1 MLKVKELS
9 FRRGERLLF
18 SDVAFQ
24 LKKGDFIGIVGAS
37 GSGKSTL
44 LQVLAG
50 LLTPNTGQILLNKE
64 IVRGPN
70 ETLVPGHTEI
80 QLVNQEFALDPYH
93 TVKENLLVKGQ
104 HLTKEAREELA
115 EDLLQLIELE
125 HLKNNKAI
133 DLSGG
138 EKQRLAIARALML
151 EPMVVLLDEP
161 FAHLDATI
169 KRKVIFYLRA
179 LNKFR
184 KTTYVMVTH
193 DGSDVMALANRVAVL
208 ENCKLSE
215 FREPIEW
222 YKSPVNF
229 KQGLFFGEL
238 NKVKVNGK
246 ELLFRPDE
254 FQLDTV
260 NQPLIIKVRFKYAVA
275 MGGYYENHFQTSS
288 GPIIIH
294 HLKELNEIKEIA
306 IGKNQET

>member
-1 MLKVKELS
+1 
-9 FRRGERLLF
+9 
-18 SDVAFQ
+18 
-24 LKKGDFIGIVGAS
+24 
-37 GSGKSTL
+37 
-44 LQVLAG
+44 
-50 LLTPNTGQILLNKE
+50 
-64 IVRGPN
+64 
-70 ETLVPGHTEI
+70 
-80 QLVNQEFALDPYH
+80 
-93 TVKENLLVKGQ
+93 
-104 HLTKEAREELA
+104 
-115 EDLLQLIELE
+115 
-125 HLKNNKAI
+125 
-133 DLSGG
+133 
-138 EKQRLAIARALML
+138 
-151 EPMVVLLDEP
+151 MVVLLDEP
-161 FAHLDATI
+161 FAHLDASI
-169 KRKVIFYLRA
+169 KRKVISYLRA

-260 NQPLIIKVRFKYAVA
+260 DQPFVIKIRYKFAVA

-306 IGKNQET
+306 IGKNQEA

>member
-9 FRRGERLLF
+9 FSRGERLLF
-18 SDVAFQ
+18 SDVTFQ

-50 LLTPNTGQILLNKE
+50 LLTPTTGQVVLNKE

-70 ETLVPGHTEI
+70 ETLVPGHPEI

-161 FAHLDATI
+161 FAHLDTTI
-169 KRKVIFYLRA
+169 KRKVISYLRA
-179 LNKFR
+179 LNKLR

-193 DGSDVMALANRVAVL
+193 DGSDVMALANKVAVL
-208 ENCKLSE
+208 EDSKLYE
-215 FREPIEW
+215 FKKPIEW

-238 NKVKVNGK
+238 NKVKLNGK

-254 FQLDTV
+254 FQLDTED
-260 NQPLIIKVRFKYAVA
+260 QPIVIKVRYKFAVA
-275 MGGYYENHFQTSS
+275 MGGYYENYFQTNS
-288 GPIIIH
+288 GSIIIN

-306 IGKNQET
+306 IRKS